1 MGAGR
6 GEVGWESCVAAAE
19 RRDVTSRARG
29 RGVTTSRGVFLAYR
43 VCSVDSASR
52 LCSLRLQSATHQLS
66 TSSSSETDAV
76 RVLGA
81 ARPISKQTGVSK
93 IP

>member
-1 MGAGR
+1 M
-6 GEVGWESCVAAAE
+6 GWESCVAAAE

-29 RGVTTSRGVFLAYR
+29 RGVTTSRVFLAYR

-52 LCSLRLQSATHQLS
+52 LGSVRLQSATHQLS